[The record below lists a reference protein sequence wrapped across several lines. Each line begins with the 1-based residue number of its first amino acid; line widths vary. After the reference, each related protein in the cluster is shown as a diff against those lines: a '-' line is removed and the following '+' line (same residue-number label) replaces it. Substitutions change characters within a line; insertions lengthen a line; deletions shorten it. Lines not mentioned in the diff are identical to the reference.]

1 MDKISSG
8 VITLAIVGKP
18 NVGKST
24 FFNKVLNK
32 DLSPVSEIPGTTTD
46 LFIDN
51 ITYKNRTFKL
61 IDSGGL
67 KRKGKS
73 KSDEQQYITKESLK
87 AIYLADVV
95 LFMIEADKEFT
106 KTDKQICRLVLDKG
120 KGLIFVINKIDL
132 VDEDIQSRI
141 NDRYLRTEVITPN
154 EVRSQ
159 IGLPERHDVA
169 VW

>member
-51 ITYKNRTFKL
+51 ISYKNRTFKL

-132 VDEDIQSRI
+132 VDELKKIK
-141 NDRYLRTEVITPN
+141 N
-154 EVRSQ
+154 E
-159 IGLPERHDVA
+159 
-169 VW
+169 